1 MARFAWDRPY
11 FKNREE
17 AAKLLVEKLSDYK
30 GKKPLVLAIPRGA
43 VPMGRILAMELGGDL
58 DVILVCKVGAPD
70 NPEFALGAVGESGEL
85 YIAPYASSFHYSDE
99 LIEAEAKRQVQIL
112 KDRRKLYT
120 PYRPS
125 IDAQGR
131 IVILVD
137 DGIAT
142 GSTAIAALRELHRQA
157 PGRII
162 VATAVI
168 PPEVMEKLHQ
178 EAHEVVALAVT
189 SEFGAIGEFYEDFR
203 QVSDEE
209 VVQILKDAQS
219 NHSGPQPAKK

>member
-1 MARFAWDRPY
+1 MTKFAWDKPY

-17 AAKLLVEKLSDYK
+17 AAKLLAEKLSEYK

-43 VPMGRILAMELGGDL
+43 VPMGRILAKELGGEL
-58 DVILVCKVGAPD
+58 DVILVRKVGAPD

-99 LIEAEAKRQVQIL
+99 LIEAEAKRQMQIL
-112 KDRRKLYT
+112 KERRKLYT

-125 IDAQGR
+125 IDAKGR
-131 IVILVD
+131 VVILVD

-142 GSTAIAALRELHRQA
+142 GSTAIAALRELQRRA
-157 PGRII
+157 PERII
-162 VATAVI
+162 VVTAVM
-168 PPEVMEKLHQ
+168 PPEVVEKLRN

-209 VVQILKDAQS
+209 VVRILKETHN